1 MALSGHSDRRHE
13 CPLSGVKR
21 TSRGRKTAPRT
32 LMRRQSENQAQDV
45 VKEKTLKWAA
55 VHLRLAR
62 LSRLALAA
70 TRLRYW
76 AITLVVDP
84 PVISVTPVP
93 HASLIFSLTILL
105 ASARA
110 EDPPAA
116 SLASRRAMTR
126 FDSNAKV
133 TAPNQGTLCD
143 LMRDR

>member
-1 MALSGHSDRRHE
+1 MSAFRGKADIARKKDGAE
-13 CPLSGVKR
+13 KADAQDKAK
-21 TSRGRKTAPRT
+21 TSV
-32 LMRRQSENQAQDV
+32 QDV

-62 LSRLALAA
+62 LSRLALAS